1 MNQKTIQR
9 VLHLITAL
17 GFAWGVA
24 VFVHRYDLLEFA
36 YAPVL
41 SSIFV
46 FVGYLFL
53 ARKYDPSLTFV
64 FLAAAIFVFYQAV
77 TLSEK
82 KVLPEPFEQ
91 VAARKLSVL
100 ASLVEE
106 HRIRTGSLPH
116 DLYEWRVKDEQDIFY
131 CVRTDCDP
139 ELTKENPSLY
149 FIGMR
154 DMSEGG
160 DPVFWYID
168 DAFRIFSK
176 IKGKI

>member
-24 VFVHRYDLLEFA
+24 AYVHRYDLLEFA
-36 YAPVL
+36 YAPGL
-41 SSIFV
+41 SSVFV

-53 ARKYDPSLTFV
+53 SRRYDPSLSV
-64 FLAAAIFVFYQAV
+64 IFLVVAVFVFYQAV

-82 KVLPEPFEQ
+82 KAVAEPFEK
-91 VAARKLSVL
+91 VAAQKLSVL

-106 HRIRTGSLPH
+106 HRIRTGRLPN
-116 DLYEWRVKDEQDIFY
+116 DLNKWIMQNGQDIFY
-131 CVRTDCDP
+131 CVRKDCDP
-139 ELTKENPSLY
+139 ELTKENPGLY

-154 DMSEGG
+154 DMLERG
-160 DPVFWYID
+160 DPDFWYID
-168 DAFRIFSK
+168 DAFHVFSK
-176 IKGKI
+176 K